1 MVAFLE
7 RWQVPLLIVALGLG
21 VLIAPLGD
29 VTPAINPVLMALL
42 YATFLA
48 VPLRALRAALID
60 VRFLT
65 ALLILNFVVVP
76 VVVFALS
83 RFVASDPVLLLGVL
97 LVLLAPCIDY
107 VIVFSG
113 LAGAANERLL
123 AAAPILML
131 VQMLLIPVYV
141 RLLGGPTDLIEA
153 GPFLEA
159 LVLFIVIPLGLAA
172 CTQWLKLSQIMVAM
186 NGLMV
191 PLMMLTLMVVVAS
204 QIGGVEASMLT
215 VVPIYVAFVAFM
227 VPLGKIVGRLF
238 GQDVPATRA
247 LVFSGVTRNSL
258 VVLPLALAVPGV
270 APVVVTQTL
279 VELVAMV
286 ILVRFVPRMVPKR

>member
-21 VLIAPLGD
+21 VVIAPLGD

-123 AAAPILML
+123 AAAPILMA

-141 RLLGGPTDLIEA
+141 RLLGGPTDLIET

-159 LVLFIVIPLGLAA
+159 LVLFIVIPLGLAG
-172 CTQWLKLSQIMVAM
+172 CTQWLKLNRVMEAM
-186 NGLMV
+186 NALMV
-191 PLMMLTLMVVVAS
+191 PLMMLTLVVVVAS

-215 VVPIYVAFVAFM
+215 VVPIYVAFVALM
-227 VPLGKIVGRLF
+227 VPLGKMVGRLF
-238 GQDVPATRA
+238 AQDVPATRA

-286 ILVRFVPRMVPKR
+286 ILVRLVPRVVPKK